1 MATLPSKCYNSL
13 WASPSPLPLTRGE
26 VLKGRV
32 RADALQIARAHYS
45 PIARDIVMMIGACF
59 THAYTST
66 KSLSLWPLQGLS

>member
-1 MATLPSKCYNSL
+1 MTISRTIATLPSKCYNSL
-13 WASPSPLPLTRGE
+13 GASPSPLSPGGE

-66 KSLSLWPLQGLS
+66 KSLSL